1 MLLNASGGCSVDLPD
16 PTAVLPYLGL
26 FTLVILTPEKVKGH
40 EIATTHLPNLSILS
54 NGNFIPAPDA
64 SPTAPNVAHIFDVF
78 ATIHDNPPKQR
89 GHIPLSSQDPKFRQ
103 QRYWRLTTT
112 IGPVLA
118 MLNEQ
123 IGFNN
128 YGCEE
133 IELTQSIRDILS
145 LSRRGLTVSK
155 PLPSRPGGGGSR
167 MNGGGKGLSGGGGEG
182 PSGGRPSGDG
192 RPTGPAAGDLSGRK
206 SGNKRGGTQA
216 SGSASKKSRWEAGD
230 AAVSDSSDEG
240 GKSLPN

>member
-103 QRYWRLTTT
+103 QRYW
-112 IGPVLA
+112 
-118 MLNEQ
+118 
-123 IGFNN
+123 
-128 YGCEE
+128 
-133 IELTQSIRDILS
+133 
-145 LSRRGLTVSK
+145 
-155 PLPSRPGGGGSR
+155 
-167 MNGGGKGLSGGGGEG
+167 
-182 PSGGRPSGDG
+182 
-192 RPTGPAAGDLSGRK
+192 
-206 SGNKRGGTQA
+206 
-216 SGSASKKSRWEAGD
+216 
-230 AAVSDSSDEG
+230 
-240 GKSLPN
+240 

>member
-1 MLLNASGGCSVDLPD
+1 M
-16 PTAVLPYLGL
+16 
-26 FTLVILTPEKVKGH
+26 
-40 EIATTHLPNLSILS
+40 
-54 NGNFIPAPDA
+54 
-64 SPTAPNVAHIFDVF
+64 
-78 ATIHDNPPKQR
+78 
-89 GHIPLSSQDPKFRQ
+89 
-103 QRYWRLTTT
+103 
-112 IGPVLA
+112 A

-145 LSRRGLTVSK
+145 LSCRGLTVSK

-206 SGNKRGGTQA
+206 SGNKREGTQA
-216 SGSASKKSRWEAGD
+216 SGSTSKKSRWEAGD